1 MTDIQ
6 QLIPDLDTLHQ
17 VDQAHLL
24 GAQLLA
30 RALVAQALQVP
41 VMAWPVRAGFA
52 SPAEDYIERR
62 LDFNDLLVDQ
72 PDATFVVRAKGRSME
87 KARIYDDA
95 LLVVSRAA
103 NAKHGDIVVAVVDGD
118 FTVKRLWR
126 QRGITRLVA
135 ESDDF
140 ADLEFSDGQTME
152 VWGVVTWILNR
163 APQ

>member
-1 MTDIQ
+1 M
-6 QLIPDLDTLHQ
+6 
-17 VDQAHLL
+17 
-24 GAQLLA
+24 
-30 RALVAQALQVP
+30 AQALHVP
-41 VMAWPVRAGFA
+41 VMAWSVPAGFA

-95 LLVVSRAA
+95 LLVVSRAITA
-103 NAKHGDIVVAVVDGD
+103 RHKHIVVAVVDGE

-126 QRGITRLVA
+126 EDGVTRLVA

-140 ADLEFSDGQTME
+140 PDIEFSEGQTLE
-152 VWGVVTWILNR
+152 VWGVVKWVLNR
-163 APQ
+163 APD